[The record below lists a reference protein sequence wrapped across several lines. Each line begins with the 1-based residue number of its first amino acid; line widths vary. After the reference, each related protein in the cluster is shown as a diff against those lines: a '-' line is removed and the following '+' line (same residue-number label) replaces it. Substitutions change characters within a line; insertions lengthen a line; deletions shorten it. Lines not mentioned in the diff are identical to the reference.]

1 MALST
6 LLINI
11 CVRIVLIDVWAQR
24 RKILITYIM
33 KTVNI
38 ILSFLLSFLIDI
50 VLWYGRL
57 NQSHLYTKKAY
68 LKIYIYI

>member
-1 MALST
+1 MALSA

-57 NQSHLYTKKAY
+57 NQSHL
-68 LKIYIYI
+68 

>member
-1 MALST
+1 MALSA

-38 ILSFLLSFLIDI
+38 ILNFLLSFLIDI

-57 NQSHLYTKKAY
+57 NQSHL
-68 LKIYIYI
+68 